1 MGALFP
7 PPPAPMRSNIF
18 QLLYNTY
25 LHNAEAIGYFGMA
38 AVVFLL
44 LLWKPKRWLA
54 LWLLGF
60 VLLLVRFQY
69 LKHIVGPLYDQTAGV
84 LFEGVAV
91 SGSQRRTYF
100 IFNVL
105 APFGMYAIGWGSII
119 VGALDRS
126 VILHL
131 RKKTGRSSSAE

>member
-1 MGALFP
+1 
-7 PPPAPMRSNIF
+7 MRSNIF
-18 QLLYNTY
+18 QLFYNTY

-38 AVVFLL
+38 VCVFLL
-44 LLWKPKRWLA
+44 LLWKPRRWLA

-60 VLLLVRFQY
+60 VVLLVRFQY

-91 SGSQRRTYF
+91 SGYQRRTYF

-105 APFGMYAIGWGSII
+105 APFAMYVVGWGSLII
-119 VGALDRS
+119 GALDRDFL
-126 VILHL
+126 IHFK
-131 RKKTGRSSSAE
+131 KKTAKSSRAE